1 MRQKLEKWWKRII
14 AVGLV
19 ISLLSVG
26 FVIYPK
32 QQKIVLTFGM
42 FAGNKWD
49 VPDDN
54 CYQMIDQ
61 VIKEFEKEY
70 PNVTIKYESGVMKD
84 DYSEWLSQKALKGDL
99 PDVFMVL
106 PEDFSTFSSVG
117 MLKNL
122 DSYTKIDKAFK
133 KSNYYE
139 GSYDAGT
146 YKGTQYALPYESVP
160 TLMLVNKTL
169 LKKEHI
175 KMPGNHWTWDDFYE
189 ICQKVTKDTDGDG
202 RLDQFGVYNYK
213 WNDATLSNGGTLFNQ
228 SGTKC
233 NLSSKPI
240 ENAILF
246 TKKIEKISS
255 FRNLTSDDFDSGNI
269 AFRPMTFSE
278 FRTYKPYPW
287 KINKYFDFKW
297 DCIRLPSG
305 PDGENKTQVDNLL
318 MGISNQTKQGD
329 MAWQFLKKLCYE
341 TKTQQ
346 KTLAYLDSAFQAKT
360 KEFNAIKDKFTL
372 EKDAEYQQVGNYLWP
387 TQTIEKNMHRS
398 YLRFQVNEQGIMSM
412 TSIYC
417 GAGNIHHNKVKVIAP
432 DGSFAETPS
441 SKDSYETTDMNE
453 KIEKADY
460 KLGEDGN
467 VIEFLH
473 LNKDKNIRVEYMGDR
488 TYKTTMSP
496 TDRLAAAN
504 VYELA
509 QILSAMEQIKKEQEE
524 ANLKIGFINKKK
536 ERKAQEEIT
545 D

>member
-1 MRQKLEKWWKRII
+1 MKKLIILFCGTLALAACGNGLEKKANEKLMVAKAAYERGDYEEAKLQIDSI
-14 AVGLV
+14 KIL
-19 ISLLSVG
+19 
-26 FVIYPK
+26 YPK
-32 QQKIVLTFGM
+32 AFEARK
-42 FAGNKWD
+42 AG
-49 VPDDN
+49 
-54 CYQMIDQ
+54 Q
-61 VIKEFEKEY
+61 
-70 PNVTIKYESGVMKD
+70 
-84 DYSEWLSQKALKGDL
+84 A
-99 PDVFMVL
+99 
-106 PEDFSTFSSVG
+106 
-117 MLKNL
+117 
-122 DSYTKIDKAFK
+122 
-133 KSNYYE
+133 
-139 GSYDAGT
+139 
-146 YKGTQYALPYESVP
+146 
-160 TLMLVNKTL
+160 LMLDV
-169 LKKEHI
+169 
-175 KMPGNHWTWDDFYE
+175 
-189 ICQKVTKDTDGDG
+189 
-202 RLDQFGVYNYK
+202 
-213 WNDATLSNGGTLFNQ
+213 
-228 SGTKC
+228 
-233 NLSSKPI
+233 
-240 ENAILF
+240 
-246 TKKIEKISS
+246 
-255 FRNLTSDDFDSGNI
+255 
-269 AFRPMTFSE
+269 
-278 FRTYKPYPW
+278 
-287 KINKYFDFKW
+287 
-297 DCIRLPSG
+297 
-305 PDGENKTQVDNLL
+305 
-318 MGISNQTKQGD
+318 
-329 MAWQFLKKLCYE
+329 E
-341 TKTQQ
+341 TKAQQ

-432 DGSFAETPS
+432 DGSFAETPG

-473 LNKDKNIRVEYMGDR
+473 LNKDKNIRVEYTGDR